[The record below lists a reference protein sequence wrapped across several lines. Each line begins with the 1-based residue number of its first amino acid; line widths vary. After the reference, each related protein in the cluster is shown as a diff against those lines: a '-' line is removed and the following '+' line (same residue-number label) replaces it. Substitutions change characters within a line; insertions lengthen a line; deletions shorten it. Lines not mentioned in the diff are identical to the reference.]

1 MDNSSRERIEETNL
15 TYRNRSEGVSD
26 GVYNTVR
33 VLGSC
38 GRNGLLPGRGSA
50 EGRGF
55 RYALADGV
63 REHSV

>member
-15 TYRNRSEGVSD
+15 TCRNRSEGVSD
-26 GVYNTVR
+26 GVYDTVR

-38 GRNGLLPGRGSA
+38 GSRGSA